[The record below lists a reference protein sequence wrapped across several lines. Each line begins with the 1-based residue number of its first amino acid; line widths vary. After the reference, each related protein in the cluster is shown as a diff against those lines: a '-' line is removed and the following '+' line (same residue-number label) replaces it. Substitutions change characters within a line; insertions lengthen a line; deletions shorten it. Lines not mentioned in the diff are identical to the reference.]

1 MELMKPC
8 AYCGRENQDEATH
21 CLECGTGEF
30 VPATPPAPPE
40 KFGPMISRRTKVVCL
55 GAVIVLFLILVVA
68 PRVGITPSPP
78 AVLTPICFLGDMTS
92 TPAGLGF
99 VVSNRSDSVIVYL
112 AYPPQTKSNGMWTDG
127 PRPTGP
133 ARMLTLA
140 AHQVV
145 TNVVAAPTQG
155 GQCRIPVLWGY
166 QPTHWQWIK
175 HRAATLLSGRDSGFT
190 LETCT
195 NFSTPI

>member
-1 MELMKPC
+1 
-8 AYCGRENQDEATH
+8 
-21 CLECGTGEF
+21 
-30 VPATPPAPPE
+30 
-40 KFGPMISRRTKVVCL
+40 MISRRTKVVCL

-195 NFSTPI
+195 NFSTPISLP

>member
-1 MELMKPC
+1 MKPC

-21 CLECGTGEF
+21 CVECGTAEF
-30 VPATPPAPPE
+30 VPATPPVPPE
-40 KFGPMISRRTKVVCL
+40 KFGPMISRQTKAVCL
-55 GAVIVLFLILVVA
+55 GAAIVLFVILFVG
-68 PRVGITPSPP
+68 PRMGLTPSRP
-78 AVLTPICFLGDMTS
+78 AVLTAICFLGNMTS

-99 VVSNRSDSVIVYL
+99 VVSNRGDSVIVYL
-112 AYPPQTKSNGMWTDG
+112 AYPPQVISNGLWTDG
-127 PRPTGP
+127 PRPAGP

-155 GQCRIPVLWGY
+155 GPCRVPVLWGY

-175 HRAATLLSGRDSGFT
+175 HRALTLLSGRDSGFT
-190 LETCT
+190 LETYT
-195 NFSTPI
+195 NFSNPISMP